1 MIEICRFDP
10 LQAKPSHEGT
20 ILADDVVPPSLHPP
34 FEHAY
39 GYLLNNRS
47 MLGHQHPTD
56 EIYVVTSGLC
66 DGERKKSCRKD
77 GRCGGYS
84 TRRLSYHVVYRQG

>member
-39 GYLLNNRS
+39 GYLLNNRQYA
-47 MLGHQHPTD
+47 GAPTP
-56 EIYVVTSGLC
+56 Y
-66 DGERKKSCRKD
+66 
-77 GRCGGYS
+77 
-84 TRRLSYHVVYRQG
+84 

>member
-47 MLGHQHPTD
+47 CLLYTSIIAVQGFLNGSGPFNQVFRVLGNRAD
-56 EIYVVTSGLC
+56 IL
-66 DGERKKSCRKD
+66 
-77 GRCGGYS
+77 
-84 TRRLSYHVVYRQG
+84 